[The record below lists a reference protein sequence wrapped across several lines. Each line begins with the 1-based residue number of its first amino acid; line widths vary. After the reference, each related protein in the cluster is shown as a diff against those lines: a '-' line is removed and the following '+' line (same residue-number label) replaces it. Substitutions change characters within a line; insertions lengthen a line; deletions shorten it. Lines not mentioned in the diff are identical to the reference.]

1 MCYVRTLELMELIVQ
16 MTWRCGNPCCAQRGK
31 VKRRHIGS
39 FTMCQ
44 RCGQWAMAGSSGAPG
59 QPGRSGSSCLAG
71 GRSSAYCVTWDLA
84 MRGRTDVTHPYKQT
98 YGHMRPL

>member
-44 RCGQWAMAGSSGAPG
+44 RCGQWAVRHGGQFWGTRAAPPAW
-59 QPGRSGSSCLAG
+59 QQLPG
-71 GRSSAYCVTWDLA
+71 GRAFMCLLRDMGLGFA
-84 MRGRTDVTHPYKQT
+84 REG
-98 YGHMRPL
+98 

>member
-44 RCGQWAMAGSSGAPG
+44 RCGQWAVGHGGQFWGAWATRPVW
-59 QPGRSGSSCLAG
+59 QQLPG
-71 GRSSAYCVTWDLA
+71 GRAFMCLLRDMGLGYARED
-84 MRGRTDVTHPYKQT
+84 
-98 YGHMRPL
+98 